1 MECIL
6 FDRDCLEVV
15 VVLDLFWRRVVFWLL
30 GIFELNIEVLD
41 DVEMKFDRGEVV
53 VNVLGFVKE
62 FCCLVIV
69 INGLFFVIEVFMV
82 EIFEL
87 LCVFVKSDFDCE
99 NGLGNGSEIFWVV
112 MLDVIVCVKLFV
124 DLVNWFLEYVGI
136 SICLFSGWIVLG

>member
-1 MECIL
+1 M
-6 FDRDCLEVV
+6 
-15 VVLDLFWRRVVFWLL
+15 
-30 GIFELNIEVLD
+30 GIFKLNIEVLD

-124 DLVNWFLEYVGI
+124 DLVN
-136 SICLFSGWIVLG
+136 